1 MRGFYQAPSRKQCWA
16 IRGYLCQ
23 LISYE
28 EEKELGAE
36 VQMLTLQPLL
46 AIVLHIWLYSVQQ
59 NWVFSL
65 ACLLSCVQLFAVPWV
80 VAHQIPLSMEFS
92 RQEYWSGLPFS
103 SPGNLLNPGIKSQSP
118 ALQADS
124 LRSELPESHHF
135 VQQNWVFSLTLLILT
150 SVIPNLESAKLTALL
165 YS

>member
-46 AIVLHIWLYSVQQ
+46 ALFCIFGFIL
-59 NWVFSL
+59 FSKIGYFPLL
-65 ACLLSCVQLFAVPWV
+65 ACSVVSNSLLSHGLQPTRFLCPWNFPGKNTGV
-80 VAHQIPLSMEFS
+80 GCHSLLQGIFSTQGSNPSLLHCRQIPYCLSYQKAIILFS
-92 RQEYWSGLPFS
+92 KTGYFP
-103 SPGNLLNPGIKSQSP
+103 
-118 ALQADS
+118 
-124 LRSELPESHHF
+124 
-135 VQQNWVFSLTLLILT
+135 
-150 SVIPNLESAKLTALL
+150 
-165 YS
+165 